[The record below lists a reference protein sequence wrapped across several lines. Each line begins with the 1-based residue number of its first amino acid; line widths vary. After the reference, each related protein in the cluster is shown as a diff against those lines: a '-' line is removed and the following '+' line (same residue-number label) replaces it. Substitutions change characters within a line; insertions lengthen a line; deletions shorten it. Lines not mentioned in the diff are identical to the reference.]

1 LFNKQGGMSSVTLI
15 AHEVKLKAN
24 STRVCEWSTR
34 ILYKW
39 LRDKKES

>member
-1 LFNKQGGMSSVTLI
+1 VTLI

-24 STRVCEWSTR
+24 NTRVCVWRPR

-39 LRDKKES
+39 LRDKEEYKKKL